1 MSQKRDNADCRPVPD
16 RPTGTILH
24 FRKDG
29 NPRKCYD
36 ETHGNLRG
44 QAIMHGTVEDKNAE
58 YFQRCG
64 EVLNILSNAKRV
76 EVVLALSTNE
86 QSMKQLAH
94 QVDLSQSALSQHLAK
109 MREAGVVETRRNGLV
124 VYYRLI
130 MPELIGLLKEVVLF
144 VNLNS
149 RKA

>member
-1 MSQKRDNADCRPVPD
+1 MSQERDNAHWQSVPD

-36 ETHGNLRG
+36 ETHGNLWGRG
-44 QAIMHGTVEDKNAE
+44 SMHRAVDDKNAE

-76 EVVLALSTNE
+76 EVVLALSKNE
-86 QSMKQLAH
+86 QSVKQLAH

-109 MREAGVVETRRNGLV
+109 MREAGVVETRRHGLV

-144 VNLNS
+144 VKLNS
-149 RKA
+149 KKV